1 MWIGKV
7 KHLTWRRGYEDFLGL
22 KFWVCGLGGGG
33 GVKNRGGQGG
43 GGKNCQ

>member
-33 GVKNRGGQGG
+33 VEKSVRSRGVG
-43 GGKNCQ
+43 